1 MTPLKLIKI
10 LLGTLIM
17 HTHTILAV
25 ESTTRTTSA
34 SDCLLQKLSDVGDS
48 ALMGL
53 GRKSFIDTLFIQDNM
68 EKSTIQN
75 TELILLGRPDM
86 RV

>member
-1 MTPLKLIKI
+1 
-10 LLGTLIM
+10 M

-48 ALMGL
+48 ESKQRFREFRG
-53 GRKSFIDTLFIQDNM
+53 KF
-68 EKSTIQN
+68 
-75 TELILLGRPDM
+75 
-86 RV
+86 